1 MTLQALDGTLD
12 FLTPV
17 RHWCSECF
25 KPSGVLPH
33 LGFGPATSRPVTHSL
48 PLAAPWEDPCV
59 PDGYHTPLWGASPE
73 RPSQPEASHS
83 WGGVCWEGAFR
94 PGGLGGVGMHML
106 DSNIHGGFGTR
117 PQFAYVQAISV
128 SRVRGMAF

>member
-83 WGGVCWEGAFR
+83 WGGGCWEQRGRSTTRR
-94 PGGLGGVGMHML
+94 PEDKASAAPASAHPARMEA
-106 DSNIHGGFGTR
+106 TETER
-117 PQFAYVQAISV
+117 CAQ
-128 SRVRGMAF
+128 R